1 MGDDCGSDSED
12 DVPLAVRARQMA
24 AAAANGA
31 ARKPANGTPS
41 GLLASRERAQQAQK
55 ARAQLVLKR

>member
-1 MGDDCGSDSED
+1 MSDSED

-24 AAAANGA
+24 AGAVNGT
-31 ARKPANGTPS
+31 ARKAAGAPS

-55 ARAQLVLKR
+55 ARAKLLKR